1 MDRWKYEDIQQAN
14 DKDALILIAT
24 NIPEAL
30 QMEAKKKSF
39 SANQSIMFSCI
50 LMPINNNSN
59 SNSNNNNSK
68 KNNNQKRIE
77 WRRKK
82 WKYSSYR
89 INL

>member
-1 MDRWKYEDIQQAN
+1 MKKVSLWIDGNMKIEQAN

-30 QMEAKKKSF
+30 QLEAKKKSF

-50 LMPINNNSN
+50 LMPINNNK
-59 SNSNNNNSK
+59 NNK
-68 KNNNQKRIE
+68 KNNNQKTNRM
-77 WRRKK
+77 RRKK